1 MQRLNNTLLKDQWV
15 TKEVRE
21 EIKMFLKSNEN
32 ENTTC
37 QNLWGTGK
45 AMLKG
50 MFIAIRA
57 YIKKNKNQRLPN
69 KQHNVAH

>member
-1 MQRLNNTLLKDQWV
+1 
-15 TKEVRE
+15 
-21 EIKMFLKSNEN
+21 MFLKSNEN